1 MNSEEQ
7 KIFYIPSSAVKVFK
21 CNPLLSSY
29 LTDVIWVPSQSVP
42 DPVPYCSSVFPLI
55 CGSNPSLSL
64 SFVSGLC
71 LGAQRWDKV
80 TGPVLFLIFTP
91 TPGPLTLSHKG
102 YWLMSTP
109 LKWDTPFQSSLLPL
123 QMHCVFTEYSP
134 CRPELLLCSL
144 CRL

>member
-29 LTDVIWVPSQSVP
+29 LTVVTWVLSQSVP
-42 DPVPYCSSVFPLI
+42 DPVPYCSPVFPLI
-55 CGSNPSLSL
+55 CVSNPNSSL

-80 TGPVLFLIFTP
+80 TGPILFIIFTP
-91 TPGPLTLSHKG
+91 
-102 YWLMSTP
+102 
-109 LKWDTPFQSSLLPL
+109 
-123 QMHCVFTEYSP
+123 SP
-134 CRPELLLCSL
+134 CDTESQGELVDMYPFKMEHPFKNKFHHK
-144 CRL
+144 